1 MSEST
6 RANPTRTDA
15 AAEGSGTVP
24 APDERSAA
32 EDSVAV
38 EQACLQLAA
47 RHRSAWSREIEL
59 RPWTETF

>member
-15 AAEGSGTVP
+15 AAEGTVP
-24 APDERSAA
+24 VPDERSAA

-59 RPWTETF
+59 RPWTENF